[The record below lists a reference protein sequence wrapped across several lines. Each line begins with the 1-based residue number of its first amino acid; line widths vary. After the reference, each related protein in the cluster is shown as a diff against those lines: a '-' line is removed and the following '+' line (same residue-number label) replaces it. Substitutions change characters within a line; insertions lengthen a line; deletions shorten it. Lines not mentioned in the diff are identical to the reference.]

1 MWKKLIR
8 LITPRSKKLNPTE
21 RRRILALAR
30 KGWSVRRIARAVGR
44 GKTTIHRVIQEA
56 EKRHG

>member
-1 MWKKLIR
+1 MWKTLVR
-8 LITPRSKKLNPTE
+8 LLTPRSKKLNPAE

-44 GKTTIHRVIQEA
+44 GKTKVHKVIRGA
-56 EKRHG
+56 ERHG

>member
-1 MWKKLIR
+1 MPK
-8 LITPRSKKLNPTE
+8 PRRLNPAE

-44 GKTTIHRVIQEA
+44 GKSTVHKVIRGA
-56 EKRHG
+56 GRG

>member
-1 MWKKLIR
+1 MWKKLVR
-8 LITPRSKKLNPTE
+8 LLKPKSRRLNPAE

-44 GKTTIHRVIQEA
+44 GKTTVHKVIRGA
-56 EKRHG
+56 GRG